1 MTGSS
6 QPTASAPKE
15 GKEPKE
21 PKERKGFTKV
31 LSRVKTALRRDGSSK
46 RQSVAE
52 PSKPA
57 GTVKIIPP
65 AMTRDQEARARYEAV
80 PGVATLS
87 KAQVFEQRAKKLGER
102 YGLEIMPSD
111 WQTVKPDET
120 VLRVDKPI
128 RMRIRRS
135 CHRCSAGFPLNA
147 RECPNCHH
155 IRCNSCLRQ
164 PPART
169 EAQLAASRERRA
181 AILKRNKENM
191 PIIPDYSIDPPKE
204 IYMTKPSKTGGQE
217 LVYKKP
223 RQRVRRTCHECNC
236 LFSPGSKNCQCGHI
250 RCTDCPRDP
259 PKKDKYPLGYPGDAF
274 GPNSVPRFE
283 CERCKTLHAAD
294 AADGTACRKCAHP
307 KSALSP
313 RGRPRKYEPEL
324 DEQVLKRIEERLQ
337 ELKLAT
343 EA

>member
-1 MTGSS
+1 
-6 QPTASAPKE
+6 
-15 GKEPKE
+15 
-21 PKERKGFTKV
+21 
-31 LSRVKTALRRDGSSK
+31 
-46 RQSVAE
+46 
-52 PSKPA
+52 
-57 GTVKIIPP
+57 
-65 AMTRDQEARARYEAV
+65 MTRDQEARARYEAV

-147 RECPNCHH
+147 RECPNCPH

-259 PKKDKYPLGYPGDAF
+259 YVYQPPPVFVSFCYSESRERQKGGNEPIRNMLTENTRRPKKDKYPLGYPGDAF

-294 AADGTACRKCAHP
+294 
-307 KSALSP
+307 
-313 RGRPRKYEPEL
+313 
-324 DEQVLKRIEERLQ
+324 LKF
-337 ELKLAT
+337 
-343 EA
+343 